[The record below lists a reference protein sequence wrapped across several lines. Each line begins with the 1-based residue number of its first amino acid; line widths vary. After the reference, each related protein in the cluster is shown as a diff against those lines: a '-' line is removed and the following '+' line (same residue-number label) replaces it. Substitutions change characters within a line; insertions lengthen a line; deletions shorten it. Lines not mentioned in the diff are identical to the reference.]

1 MHVRSKRDFSQA
13 PFEQG
18 APQGKLRMRVE
29 HMQLPRHIRRYF
41 LLGAS
46 IFALACHPVSAQM
59 AATRV
64 GSSPVVGS
72 SDSQNASTGRDG
84 QHDFDW
90 QLGTWKVHMSRLQ
103 HPLTGSTSWAELD
116 GTVVVRKIWDG
127 RANLAE
133 IEADGPASHLEFL
146 SLRLYNPQAHQWSLN
161 FSSSKGGTL
170 SVPMIGEFKNGRGE
184 FYDQESFNGRT
195 ILVRFVF
202 STLSPN
208 STRDEQAFSDDGGK
222 NWEVNWINI
231 HTRVSDGSDGAH

>member
-1 MHVRSKRDFSQA
+1 
-13 PFEQG
+13 
-18 APQGKLRMRVE
+18 
-29 HMQLPRHIRRYF
+29 
-41 LLGAS
+41 
-46 IFALACHPVSAQM
+46 M

-64 GSSPVVGS
+64 GDPSGVASSG
-72 SDSQNASTGRDG
+72 SQNGSTGRDG

-116 GTVVVRKIWDG
+116 GTVVVRKVWDG

-133 IEADGPASHLEFL
+133 IEANGRASHLEFL
-146 SLRLYNPQAHQWSLN
+146 SLRLYNPQSHQWTLN
-161 FSSSKGGTL
+161 FSSSNGGTL

-202 STLSPN
+202 SAISSN

-222 NWEVNWINI
+222 TWEVNWINI
-231 HTRVSDGSDGAH
+231 HTRVNDESEEALNSACPAGETREWDTSSPNFGLHGGKRYLIPF